1 MLSCHLVVINSTC
14 VYVHSSP
21 TDARSYTFIYIER
34 KQSTTTLGF
43 HICLCPVQA
52 SAAALI
58 FSLSCFPFLPSTL
71 HFFSCNKVF
80 TLLLILTLLLCVHRM
95 KGCFSG
101 PPLMT
106 QVRLSVEPLLRKTS
120 RGPRIV
126 VLGSEKSSGEKKEE
140 KKLLA

>member
-52 SAAALI
+52 GAAALI

-71 HFFSCNKVF
+71 HFFQLQQSFYTSAHSYLAVVCPQDEG
-80 TLLLILTLLLCVHRM
+80 LLLRPTPYDASQVERGAFAQ
-95 KGCFSG
+95 KNFSRTEDCRVG
-101 PPLMT
+101 
-106 QVRLSVEPLLRKTS
+106 
-120 RGPRIV
+120 I
-126 VLGSEKSSGEKKEE
+126 
-140 KKLLA
+140 